1 MINFL
6 EPDIDYEE
14 LDSIKSVFESKWIG
28 KGKCVNELEALFAS
42 KISVSSDNVV
52 TTNSCTQAIYLSMQI
67 FDISAQDEIIVPTI
81 SFIAVPNAVS
91 SFGRLVL
98 CDVERGALQAS
109 ARLIEERIT
118 KKTKAIFIT
127 HYGGFSCE
135 MDEICDLCERYG
147 LILLEDA
154 AGSMF
159 TKYKGKSVGTLG
171 DMGMWSLDAMKL
183 ITAGDGGV
191 MYFKDKKKASLA
203 RRLCYLGITKESG
216 LSSAKS
222 NSSEWWD
229 FDIETPSGRSIMNDI
244 SASIAISQIVNKL
257 DFLVR
262 RRNEI
267 VNLYDNLLSKVKS
280 INILKS
286 SSDSLV
292 VPYFYTIQYKNKNE
306 LARHLLENK
315 VYTTFRYYP
324 IHKIPYFASSINFKN
339 ADYAS
344 EHSLN
349 LPLHSNL
356 SDINVEHICSLIK
369 DFV

>member
-159 TKYKGKSVGTLG
+159 TKYKGKSVGT
-171 DMGMWSLDAMKL
+171 
-183 ITAGDGGV
+183 
-191 MYFKDKKKASLA
+191 
-203 RRLCYLGITKESG
+203 
-216 LSSAKS
+216 
-222 NSSEWWD
+222 
-229 FDIETPSGRSIMNDI
+229 
-244 SASIAISQIVNKL
+244 
-257 DFLVR
+257 
-262 RRNEI
+262 
-267 VNLYDNLLSKVKS
+267 
-280 INILKS
+280 
-286 SSDSLV
+286 
-292 VPYFYTIQYKNKNE
+292 
-306 LARHLLENK
+306 
-315 VYTTFRYYP
+315 
-324 IHKIPYFASSINFKN
+324 
-339 ADYAS
+339 
-344 EHSLN
+344 
-349 LPLHSNL
+349 
-356 SDINVEHICSLIK
+356 
-369 DFV
+369 